1 MTREE
6 KAILD
11 STNQKAAPILEKCR
25 NFFRKFV
32 PADCKLTE
40 AWDGSGTAKAMK
52 RIVESY
58 GFSFKRTGNGV
69 YKSEKRTPRNA
80 VIYTELYA
88 AEENAY
94 MVVSFQS
101 VGVKHE
107 LYCNMEIPSQNKG
120 VINAH
125 LKDAFAAIGEFEKTF
140 LPELDNCF
148 DTTPDWFFPSDYF
161 EKERGGYHY

>member
-1 MTREE
+1 M
-6 KAILD
+6 
-11 STNQKAAPILEKCR
+11 
-25 NFFRKFV
+25 

-69 YKSEKRTPRNA
+69 YKAEKRTPRNA

-148 DTTPDWFFPSDYF
+148 DTTPDWFFPSEYF